1 MCRLAL
7 NRHDTAATRPA
18 GPRRDAVGR
27 VWTRC
32 ARYGKFV
39 EHRAWRR
46 PSGHGGL
53 MSARAFVSC
62 AYTSQMESEKID
74 NRTVFSLSPPQLT
87 SSQSKRLSQVA
98 LVLLDAE
105 QDRRGR
111 PPEPQQE
118 LLLLA
123 RVRLPLVLA
132 RESALRPNVAA
143 STSCTASSLPRGS
156 SLWPPRPCPIKSVCA
171 VGGLSIGIVVCRK
184 IKPARCGPDHP
195 PCSFDVICH
204 AKGPQASVKGA
215 AQRRDNAQN
224 ESCARSRR
232 ARARTGTRQNIIIT
246 YHATACWCIA
256 QG

>member
-1 MCRLAL
+1 
-7 NRHDTAATRPA
+7 
-18 GPRRDAVGR
+18 
-27 VWTRC
+27 
-32 ARYGKFV
+32 
-39 EHRAWRR
+39 
-46 PSGHGGL
+46 

-98 LVLLDAE
+98 LLVLLDAE

-143 STSCTASSLPRGS
+143 STSCTERFP
-156 SLWPPRPCPIKSVCA
+156 
-171 VGGLSIGIVVCRK
+171 
-184 IKPARCGPDHP
+184 
-195 PCSFDVICH
+195 
-204 AKGPQASVKGA
+204 GA
-215 AQRRDNAQN
+215 
-224 ESCARSRR
+224 
-232 ARARTGTRQNIIIT
+232 
-246 YHATACWCIA
+246 
-256 QG
+256 

>member
-7 NRHDTAATRPA
+7 NRHDTVATRPA

-98 LVLLDAE
+98 LLLVLLDAE

-132 RESALRPNVAA
+132 RESALIPRLRRLAQRVH
-143 STSCTASSLPRGS
+143 CQEVLPRG
-156 SLWPPRPCPIKSVCA
+156 LL
-171 VGGLSIGIVVCRK
+171 G
-184 IKPARCGPDHP
+184 
-195 PCSFDVICH
+195 
-204 AKGPQASVKGA
+204 
-215 AQRRDNAQN
+215 
-224 ESCARSRR
+224 R
-232 ARARTGTRQNIIIT
+232 ARQK
-246 YHATACWCIA
+246 ACA
-256 QG
+256 PLVVSRLV